1 MLNLTFGEQVKI
13 VLSRKNM
20 TIKELAETIEELTG
34 KKMSR
39 QNLTQ
44 RLSRDN
50 FQEQDMRM
58 IADILGCSFYLS
70 ILDSAESTNA
80 MAANLP
86 TEDELERLAR
96 KKKQEVIT
104 ESEGEDYVE
113 NQEQEVIPEEIP
125 AVERDIT
132 IGEIV
137 DIHEELEALEDREDN
152 IFNVLSGRA
161 HRKEN
166 QAIAEAEAEPALM
179 DEAMEPDHGEPE
191 VDELKAL
198 EEEEQ
203 KALEAEEVELRALEE
218 AEEAELL
225 AMLKAE
231 EAELKAKADEEAE
244 LMAMLEAE
252 EAELKEKEA
261 KEAEQKDSVAEES
274 ELQVKP
280 EAQEAGLQATPEA
293 QEAELQATPETQ
305 ETTLQATPEV
315 EELGAMLKVE
325 ELELQVMSEVEEL
338 QVMPDLG
345 DADAAPEELEEGE
358 SQTVAMEET
367 ELSGEVIEESVMEL
381 TEAENLGVPEEE
393 VELSETEAEP
403 ITEDDLEE
411 DMAVETV
418 REVQPQVRVAPE
430 PEKSKPIINPY
441 TGREYDNNS
450 VRMHPKRIGYVQVY
464 DRNEH
469 KWNDM
474 TEWAFLGYQERLR
487 VMLGKAYEPPVY
499 LD

>member
-20 TIKELAETIEELTG
+20 TIKELAETIEVRTG

-58 IADILGCSFYLS
+58 IADILNCSFYLS

-86 TEDELERLAR
+86 TEEELEKLAR
-96 KKKQEVIT
+96 KRKQEEILEEADTT
-104 ESEGEDYVE
+104 EEMSVT
-113 NQEQEVIPEEIP
+113 
-125 AVERDIT
+125 ERDIT

-161 HRKEN
+161 QRKETL
-166 QAIAEAEAEPALM
+166 AEAEAETEPAG
-179 DEAMEPDHGEPE
+179 DQDAEEVEAAEAVEGDHNAEE

-198 EEEEQ
+198 EEEEW
-203 KALEAEEVELRALEE
+203 KAMEAEEAELRALEE
-218 AEEAELL
+218 AEEAELQ
-225 AMLKAE
+225 
-231 EAELKAKADEEAE
+231 
-244 LMAMLEAE
+244 AMLEAE
-252 EAELKEKEA
+252 EEA
-261 KEAEQKDSVAEES
+261 
-274 ELQVKP
+274 LQ
-280 EAQEAGLQATPEA
+280 EQEA
-293 QEAELQATPETQ
+293 
-305 ETTLQATPEV
+305 
-315 EELGAMLKVE
+315 
-325 ELELQVMSEVEEL
+325 
-338 QVMPDLG
+338 
-345 DADAAPEELEEGE
+345 ADANKTE
-358 SQTVAMEET
+358 STMT
-367 ELSGEVIEESVMEL
+367 EIEEPVAAD
-381 TEAENLGVPEEE
+381 TEIEEEAVEVPLDE

-403 ITEDDLEE
+403 ISEEELEVE
-411 DMAVETV
+411 LQEEPAKAVV
-418 REVQPQVRVAPE
+418 RSAAEE
-430 PEKSKPIINPY
+430 PVKPVIAINPY
-441 TGREYDNNS
+441 TGREYENNS

-464 DRNEH
+464 DRGEH

-474 TEWAFLGYQERLR
+474 TEWAFLGYQERLK
-487 VMLGKAYEPPVY
+487 VMLGKAYEPPIY